1 MNGKTVNHG
10 SLTPIV
16 LQLLSSRDGIMLMK
30 SVQQQMGTCILF
42 DRQNLTIRIFGPENQ
57 AALTEKKLV
66 ASLLAFRDKQQTDI
80 CLWGGAM
87 PNDLVKKVVE
97 KFGPELLGLKE
108 KLPEAELMLN
118 TSWHVISF
126 TGKKDLRL
134 RVEEMIHNYARSVSV
149 NRSVKRYEGDNI
161 ACPICL
167 YEFEDCYQLQACGHK
182 FCQSCLVGNWA
193 ETCLLFF
200 RPKNLFSIENTWKT
214 TYTTQQTHL
223 CQSKNK
229 KSIRD
234 PKFSQA
240 SI

>member
-1 MNGKTVNHG
+1 
-10 SLTPIV
+10 
-16 LQLLSSRDGIMLMK
+16 
-30 SVQQQMGTCILF
+30 
-42 DRQNLTIRIFGPENQ
+42 
-57 AALTEKKLV
+57 
-66 ASLLAFRDKQQTDI
+66 
-80 CLWGGAM
+80 M

-118 TSWHVISF
+118 TRRHVISF

-134 RVEEMIHNYARSVSV
+134 GVEEMIHNYARSVSV

-161 ACPICL
+161 ACSICL
-167 YEFEDCYQLQACGHK
+167 CEFEDCYQLQACGHK

-200 RPKNLFSIENTWKT
+200 RPKKT
-214 TYTTQQTHL
+214 YFQLKTPEKQYTTQQTHL
-223 CQSKNK
+223 CRSKNK